1 MWIIIKFKQNQ
12 FYTLKQ
18 EFKKKLEIEP
28 NFFFPKLKLQKIK
41 KNKLISYV
49 SPLLGDYIFCFHPK
63 FSNEN
68 ILRNVN
74 YLKGVKFLL
83 NGFRN
88 YQKDIPNFI
97 KRCRSSEDENGY
109 IKQTFFNFVA
119 IDKIKFLSGP
129 FTNIIFKIMKR
140 QKDSMKVSDGNVNI
154 SFSAE
159 RYLFEAA

>member
-97 KRCRSSEDENGY
+97 KRCKSSEDENGY

-129 FTNIIFKIMKR
+129 FTNIIFKFMKR

-154 SFSAE
+154 SFSTE

>member
-12 FYTLKQ
+12 FHTLKQ

-83 NGFRN
+83 KGFRN

-97 KRCRSSEDENGY
+97 KRCKSSEDENGY
-109 IKQTFFNFVA
+109 IQQTFFNFVA

-154 SFSAE
+154 SFPTE

>member
-97 KRCRSSEDENGY
+97 NRCRSSEDENGY

-129 FTNIIFKIMKR
+129 FTNIIFKVLKR
-140 QKDSMKVSDGNVNI
+140 QKNSMQVSDGNVNV
-154 SFSAE
+154 SFSTE
-159 RYLFEAA
+159 RYFFEAA

>member
-41 KNKLISYV
+41 KNRLISYV

>member
-97 KRCRSSEDENGY
+97 KRCKSSEDENGY

-154 SFSAE
+154 SFSTE

>member
-41 KNKLISYV
+41 KNRLISYV

-119 IDKIKFLSGP
+119 IDRIKFLSGP

-154 SFSAE
+154 SFPTE

>member
-97 KRCRSSEDENGY
+97 NRCRSSEDENGY

-119 IDKIKFLSGP
+119 IDRIKFLSGP

-154 SFSAE
+154 SFSTE

>member
-97 KRCRSSEDENGY
+97 NRCRSSEDENGY

-154 SFSAE
+154 SFSTE

>member
-154 SFSAE
+154 TFSTE

>member
-28 NFFFPKLKLQKIK
+28 NFFFPKLKFQKIK
-41 KNKLISYV
+41 KNKLISYP

-63 FSNEN
+63 FNNEN
-68 ILRNVN
+68 ILRNIN
-74 YLKGVKFLL
+74 YLKGVKFFL
-83 NGFRN
+83 NGFRT
-88 YQKDIPNFI
+88 YQKDILNFI
-97 KRCRSSEDENGY
+97 ERCRSSEDENGY

-119 IDKIKFLSGP
+119 IEKIKFLSGP
-129 FTNIIFKIMKR
+129 FTNIIFKILKR

-154 SFSAE
+154 SFSTKH
-159 RYLFEAA
+159 YLFEAA

>member
-12 FYTLKQ
+12 FHTLKQ

-140 QKDSMKVSDGNVNI
+140 QKDCMKVSDGNVNI
-154 SFSAE
+154 SFSTE

>member
-1 MWIIIKFKQNQ
+1 MWIVIKFKQNQ
-12 FYTLKQ
+12 FHTLKQ

-97 KRCRSSEDENGY
+97 KRCKSSEDENGY

-119 IDKIKFLSGP
+119 IDRIKFLSGP

>member
-12 FYTLKQ
+12 FHTLKQ

-28 NFFFPKLKLQKIK
+28 NFFFPKLKFQKIK

-49 SPLLGDYIFCFHPK
+49 SPLLGDYIFCYHPK

-88 YQKDIPNFI
+88 YQKDILNFI
-97 KRCRSSEDENGY
+97 KRCGSSEDENGY

-119 IDKIKFLSGP
+119 IENIKFLSGP
-129 FTNIIFKIMKR
+129 FTNVIFKIMKR
-140 QKDSMKVSDGNVNI
+140 QKDSMKVSNGNVNI
-154 SFSAE
+154 SFSIE
-159 RYLFEAA
+159 RYLFQAV

>member
-28 NFFFPKLKLQKIK
+28 NFFFPKLKFQKIK
-41 KNKLISYV
+41 KNKLISYP

-63 FSNEN
+63 FNNEN
-68 ILRNVN
+68 ILRNIN

-88 YQKDIPNFI
+88 YQKDILNFI
-97 KRCRSSEDENGY
+97 ERCRSSEDENGY

-119 IDKIKFLSGP
+119 IEKIKFLSGP

-154 SFSAE
+154 SFSTKH
-159 RYLFEAA
+159 YLFEAA

>member
-12 FYTLKQ
+12 FHTLKQ

-41 KNKLISYV
+41 KNKLISYA

-97 KRCRSSEDENGY
+97 NRCRSSEDENGY

-154 SFSAE
+154 SFSTE

>member
-12 FYTLKQ
+12 FHTLKQ

-97 KRCRSSEDENGY
+97 KRCKSSEDENGY

-154 SFSAE
+154 SFSTE

>member
-1 MWIIIKFKQNQ
+1 MWIVIKFKQNQ
-12 FYTLKQ
+12 FHTLKQ

-97 KRCRSSEDENGY
+97 NRCRSSEDENGY

-154 SFSAE
+154 SFSTE

>member
-97 KRCRSSEDENGY
+97 KRCKSSEDENGY

-154 SFSAE
+154 SFPTE

>member
-41 KNKLISYV
+41 KNKLISYA

-97 KRCRSSEDENGY
+97 NRCRSSEDENGY

-119 IDKIKFLSGP
+119 IDRIKFLSGP

-154 SFSAE
+154 SFSTE

>member
-1 MWIIIKFKQNQ
+1 MWIVIKFKQNQ
-12 FYTLKQ
+12 FHTLKQ

-140 QKDSMKVSDGNVNI
+140 QKDSMKVSDGNINV
-154 SFSAE
+154 SFSTE

>member
-12 FYTLKQ
+12 FHTLKQ

-83 NGFRN
+83 NRFRN
-88 YQKDIPNFI
+88 YQKDIPKGQLKQGLFRFHLHSLLMRI
-97 KRCRSSEDENGY
+97 LEKPKLARKKIVY
-109 IKQTFFNFVA
+109 IRN
-119 IDKIKFLSGP
+119 
-129 FTNIIFKIMKR
+129 
-140 QKDSMKVSDGNVNI
+140 
-154 SFSAE
+154 
-159 RYLFEAA
+159 

>member
-12 FYTLKQ
+12 FHTLKQ

>member
-97 KRCRSSEDENGY
+97 NRCRSSEDENGY

>member
-88 YQKDIPNFI
+88 YQK
-97 KRCRSSEDENGY
+97 E
-109 IKQTFFNFVA
+109 
-119 IDKIKFLSGP
+119 
-129 FTNIIFKIMKR
+129 M
-140 QKDSMKVSDGNVNI
+140 
-154 SFSAE
+154 
-159 RYLFEAA
+159 

>member
-88 YQKDIPNFI
+88 YQKDIPKSQLKQWLFRFHLHSLLMRI
-97 KRCRSSEDENGY
+97 LEKPKLARKKIVY
-109 IKQTFFNFVA
+109 IRN
-119 IDKIKFLSGP
+119 
-129 FTNIIFKIMKR
+129 
-140 QKDSMKVSDGNVNI
+140 
-154 SFSAE
+154 
-159 RYLFEAA
+159 